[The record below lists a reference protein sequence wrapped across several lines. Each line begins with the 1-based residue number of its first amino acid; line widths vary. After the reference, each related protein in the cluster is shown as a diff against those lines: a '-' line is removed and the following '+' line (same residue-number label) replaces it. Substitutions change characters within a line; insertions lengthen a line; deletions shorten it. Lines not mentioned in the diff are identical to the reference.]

1 MGGMV
6 RQDLSVLG
14 MELCEG
20 SDKQVLPGGVGVGD
34 GMDVC
39 GALRGVMLRS
49 WGDGGEDEV
58 SM

>member
-6 RQDLSVLG
+6 RQDLSVVG

-20 SDKQVLPGGVGVGD
+20 SGASWRGWGWGWHGRVWGAQRGD
-34 GMDVC
+34 VW
-39 GALRGVMLRS
+39 S
-49 WGDGGEDEV
+49 WGDGGEDEL